1 MKDRAGGEG
10 LRWQLDELPDHPSV
24 LIEREHPGQDGED
37 VRGLCAAR
45 RCGRHGGRRGHAGRR
60 RGGGDRPLT
69 GARESESQEQQRWAS
84 EHRQKPIPR
93 GQSRTID
100 CRPTY
105 RDVRKG
111 VRVTE
116 PRITI
121 IDVARAAS
129 VHPSTVSRVLNRR
142 AELSLLPETRQR
154 VIAAAR
160 RLGYRPSALARS
172 LRLQR
177 TFTLGML
184 VPNIDNPF
192 FPPIIKGVE
201 DTAHARGYNLV
212 LCNTEDSSEREDAY
226 LRVLR
231 ERQVDGILI
240 ASSFMAD
247 ATIAELRRDRFPFVL
262 VNRGT
267 RGTDDLAV
275 LVDNEK
281 GVAAAIDHLVDLG
294 HRRIG
299 IVAGPQTTM
308 TGRQRLAA
316 ARVTLRARGVKL
328 DPSLVSVAEAFS
340 QEAGYRAAR
349 RLLGG
354 VEPPTAVFGA
364 NDLLP
369 IGVLRAAR
377 EAGLECPADL
387 SLVGFNDMPLTEFF
401 GPPLTTVH
409 VPQREMGVRAA
420 ELLIGQIEGQPAE
433 TRRGTMDVHL
443 VVRGS
448 TAAPSRSEQET
459 A

>member
-1 MKDRAGGEG
+1 M
-10 LRWQLDELPDHPSV
+10 
-24 LIEREHPGQDGED
+24 
-37 VRGLCAAR
+37 
-45 RCGRHGGRRGHAGRR
+45 
-60 RGGGDRPLT
+60 
-69 GARESESQEQQRWAS
+69 
-84 EHRQKPIPR
+84 
-93 GQSRTID
+93 
-100 CRPTY
+100 
-105 RDVRKG
+105 
-111 VRVTE
+111 TE

-267 RGTDDLAV
+267 RGADDLAV

-299 IVAGPQTTM
+299 I
-308 TGRQRLAA
+308 
-316 ARVTLRARGVKL
+316 VTLRARGVKL

-364 NDLLP
+364 NDLLA

-377 EAGLECPADL
+377 EAELECPADV

-420 ELLIGQIEGQPAE
+420 DLLIARIEGQPAD
-433 TRRGTMDVHL
+433 TRRVTMDVHL

-448 TAAPSRSEQET
+448 TAAPSRSQQKT

>member
-1 MKDRAGGEG
+1 V
-10 LRWQLDELPDHPSV
+10 P
-24 LIEREHPGQDGED
+24 
-37 VRGLCAAR
+37 
-45 RCGRHGGRRGHAGRR
+45 
-60 RGGGDRPLT
+60 
-69 GARESESQEQQRWAS
+69 
-84 EHRQKPIPR
+84 
-93 GQSRTID
+93 
-100 CRPTY
+100 
-105 RDVRKG
+105 
-111 VRVTE
+111 E

-231 ERQVDGILI
+231 SRQVDGILI

-247 ATIAELRRDRFPFVL
+247 GTIAELRRDRFPFVL

-281 GVAAAIDHLVDLG
+281 GVAAALDHLVDLG

-316 ARVTLRARGVKL
+316 ARVTLRGRGVKL
-328 DPSLVSVAEAFS
+328 DASLVSVAEAFS

-349 RLLGG
+349 RLLVG
-354 VEPPTAVFGA
+354 VELPTAVFGA
-364 NDLLP
+364 NDLLAL
-369 IGVLRAAR
+369 GVLRAAR
-377 EAGLECPADL
+377 EAGLECPIDL
-387 SLVGFNDMPLTEFF
+387 SLVGFNDVPLAEFF

-409 VPQREMGVRAA
+409 VPQREMGIRAA
-420 ELLIGQIEGQPAE
+420 DLLIAQIEGKPADA
-433 TRRGTMDVHL
+433 RRVTVDVHL

-448 TAAPSRSEQET
+448 TAAPTRSEQKT